1 MARKLTGQDAYD
13 EVMTLVGVLMQS
25 STEGQEESAV
35 KRLEQLAR
43 ELAEIGAPV
52 RASQLIAEIG
62 AFRKAQPAWKSNGK
76 HNFAVYV
83 KAVLPELGDALALAK
98 TNTADVIWRTAE
110 ILRGAYREPEY
121 RTVILPFTVLRRLDC
136 LLQPTKAAVVA
147 KHKEISA
154 KGYDLRMFLA
164 PITGFPFW
172 NHSNFTIKG
181 LLQAPDDLKDNLEDM
196 INGFSPNVRRIFEKF
211 GFMATIDKLR
221 DKGRLFH
228 VAQAFSR
235 VPMDL
240 YSVSSHDMGKA
251 FEELL
256 RRFNDASP
264 AGEQYTPRDAIHL
277 MVDVLFDGDDEML
290 SVPGAIRTMY
300 DQTAGTGGMLSE
312 AEEKVKALNPDAKLR
327 LFGQELEDETYAI
340 CMADM
345 LIRGQDPADIALGDT
360 LADDKHA
367 DQRFDYQ
374 LSNPPYGV
382 EWKPAEAA
390 VRKEHAK
397 GPTGRFGAGL
407 PRISDGQMLFMLN
420 AVAKMRPF
428 INGGGGGRV
437 GLVHNGSPLFTGDA
451 GSGESEIRRFLLEH
465 DYVEAIVALPTDMFY
480 NTNIATY
487 LWFLSNRKIK
497 ERQGKVMLIDA
508 SAMGVPM
515 KKTLG
520 KKRFELS
527 EDCQRRIVKAFHAF
541 KKVEWKDSTA
551 IGGRTRALR
560 AKALP
565 ASHFFYRKVT
575 VERPLRLR
583 YELTTER
590 KEAFIVSL
598 SGKKAAAPVEVLSLL
613 AMSGRLIERLGEK
626 TYMSTEAILADLKA
640 IDATFVAEEKAAGR
654 VLKPTA
660 FKGKIL
666 DALRRGFG
674 VRDKKAEIVT
684 DDKGNPLSDSD
695 LRDAEYIPFSFIAK
709 HRNDVVAG
717 VRAYFDAE
725 VKTHWPD
732 AWVNTEVVDE
742 ADKKIGVVGCE
753 INFSREFYVYEAP
766 RSRETIKR
774 DIESMEKRF
783 MKMLKGVAA

>member
-1 MARKLTGQDAYD
+1 MARKLTGQEAFD
-13 EVMTLVGVLMQS
+13 EVFDLVGVLTQPS
-25 STEGQEESAV
+25 SDDQEEAAV
-35 KRLEQLAR
+35 KRLALIAKEV
-43 ELAEIGAPV
+43 AEMGAPA
-52 RASQLIAEIG
+52 RAAQLIAEIA
-62 AFRKAQPAWKSNGK
+62 AFRSIQPSWKVNGRQ
-76 HNFAVYV
+76 NLAAYV
-83 KAVLPELGDALALAK
+83 KTMLPQLSEALALAK
-98 TNTADVIWRTAE
+98 TNTADVIWKTAE
-110 ILRGAYREPEY
+110 ILRGAFREPEY

-136 LLQPTKAAVVA
+136 LLQPTKEAVIA
-147 KHKEISA
+147 KHREIA
-154 KGYDLRMFLA
+154 PKGYDLRMFLA
-164 PITGFPFW
+164 PLTGFPFW

-181 LLQAPDDLKDNLEDM
+181 LLEAPDDLRDNLEDM

-211 GFMATIDKLR
+211 SFMATVDKLR

-228 VAQAFSR
+228 VVQAFSR

-277 MVDVLFDGDDEML
+277 MVDILFDGDDEVL

-312 AEEKVKALNPDAKLR
+312 AEEKVKALNPNAKLR

-360 LADDKHA
+360 LADDKHP

-382 EWKPAEAA
+382 EWKPAEDA
-390 VRKEHAK
+390 VKKEHAK
-397 GPTGRFGAGL
+397 GAAGRFGPGL

-428 INGGGGGRV
+428 VNGEGGGRV

-465 DYVEAIVALPTDMFY
+465 DYVDAIVALPTDMFY

-487 LWFLSNRKIK
+487 LWFLSNRKPK

-508 SAMGVPM
+508 SNMGVLM
-515 KKTLG
+515 KKNLG

-527 EDCQRRIVKAFHAF
+527 EDCQRRIVETYHGF
-541 KKVEWKDSTA
+541 KDVEWKNSDA
-551 IGGRTRALR
+551 VAGRIRSLK
-560 AKALP
+560 AKVLP

-590 KEAFIVSL
+590 KRAFIASL
-598 SGKKAAAPVEVLSLL
+598 TTKKASIPAEVEALV
-613 AMSGRLIERLGEK
+613 AMVDRLIERLGEK
-626 TYMSTEAILADLKA
+626 TYMSTDKVLADLKT
-640 IDATFVAEEKAAGR
+640 IDATFVTEEKAAGR
-654 VLKPTA
+654 VLRPTA

-666 DALRRGFG
+666 DALRKGFG
-674 VRDKKAEIVT
+674 VRDKKAEIVN

-709 HRNDVVAG
+709 HGDDVTKG
-717 VRAYFDAE
+717 VQAYFDAE
-725 VKTHWPD
+725 VKPHWPD
-732 AWVNTEVVDE
+732 AWVNVDVKDK
-742 ADKKIGVVGCE
+742 ADEQIGLVGCE
-753 INFSREFYVYEAP
+753 INFNREFYVYEAP
-766 RSRETIKR
+766 RSREAIKH
-774 DIESMEKRF
+774 DIEAMEKRF
-783 MKMLKGVAA
+783 MEMLKGVAG

>member
-1 MARKLTGQDAYD
+1 MARKLTGQDAFD
-13 EVMTLVGVLMQS
+13 EVMELVGVLTQP
-25 STEGQEESAV
+25 STDEQEDAAV
-35 KRLEQLAR
+35 KRLALLAQ
-43 ELAEIGAPV
+43 EVAEMGAPA

-62 AFRKAQPAWKSNGK
+62 AFRGVQESWKTNGK
-76 HNFAVYV
+76 HNFAIYV
-83 KAVLPELGDALALAK
+83 KAMLPQLGEALVLTK
-98 TNTADVIWRTAE
+98 TNTADVIWKTAE
-110 ILRGAYREPEY
+110 ILRGAFREPEY

-136 LLQPTKAAVVA
+136 LLQPTKAAVIA
-147 KHKEISA
+147 KHKEIAA

-164 PITGFPFW
+164 PLTGFPFW
-172 NHSNFTIKG
+172 NHSNFTMRG
-181 LLQAPDDLKDNLEDM
+181 LLEAPDDLRDNLEDM
-196 INGFSPNVRRIFEKF
+196 VNGFSPNVRRIFEKF
-211 GFMATIDKLR
+211 SFMATVDKLR

-228 VAQAFSR
+228 VVQAFSR

-277 MVDVLFDGDDEML
+277 MVDILFDGDDDVL

-312 AEEKVKALNPDAKLR
+312 AEEKVKVLNPNAKLR

-360 LADDKHA
+360 LADDKHP

-382 EWKPAEAA
+382 EWKPAEDA
-390 VRKEHAK
+390 VKKEHAR
-397 GPTGRFGAGL
+397 GAAGRFGPGL

-428 INGGGGGRV
+428 VNGEGGGRV

-487 LWFLSNRKIK
+487 LWFLSNRKAK

-508 SAMGVPM
+508 SAMGVLM
-515 KKTLG
+515 KKNLG

-527 EDCQRRIVKAFHAF
+527 EDCQRRVVETFHAF
-541 KKVEWKDSTA
+541 KNMEWKDDA
-551 IGGRTRALR
+551 AVGGRTRALK
-560 AKALP
+560 AKVLP

-575 VERPLRLR
+575 IERPLRLR

-590 KEAFIVSL
+590 KLSFIASL
-598 SGKKAAAPVEVLSLL
+598 AGKKTATPVEVQSLM
-613 AMSGRLIERLGEK
+613 AIVDRLVERMGEK
-626 TYMSTEAILADLKA
+626 TYMSTEAVLVDLKS
-640 IDATFVAEEKAAGR
+640 IDETFVAQEKEAGR
-654 VLKPTA
+654 ALKPTA

-666 DALRRGFG
+666 DALRKGFG
-674 VRDKKAEIVT
+674 VRDKKAEIVN

-709 HRNDVVAG
+709 HGNDVAKG
-717 VRAYFDAE
+717 VQAYFDAE
-725 VKTHWPD
+725 VKPHWPD
-732 AWVNTEVVDE
+732 AWVNENVADE
-742 ADKKIGVVGCE
+742 SDGQIGVVGCE
-753 INFSREFYVYEAP
+753 INFNREFYVYEAP
-766 RSRETIKR
+766 RSREEIKR
-774 DIESMEKRF
+774 DIEAMERRF
-783 MKMLKGVAA
+783 MEMLKGVAE

>member
-1 MARKLTGQDAYD
+1 MARKLTGQDAFD
-13 EVMTLVGVLMQS
+13 EVMELVGVLTQP
-25 STEGQEESAV
+25 STDEQEDAAV
-35 KRLEQLAR
+35 KRLSLLAQ
-43 ELAEIGAPV
+43 EVAEMGAPA

-62 AFRKAQPAWKSNGK
+62 AFRGIQESWKTNGK
-76 HNFAVYV
+76 HNFAIYV
-83 KAVLPELGDALALAK
+83 KAMLPQLGEALVLTK
-98 TNTADVIWRTAE
+98 TNTADVIWKTAE
-110 ILRGAYREPEY
+110 ILRGAFREPEY

-136 LLQPTKAAVVA
+136 LLQPTKVAVIA
-147 KHKEISA
+147 KHKEIAA

-164 PITGFPFW
+164 PLTGFPFW
-172 NHSNFTIKG
+172 NHSNFTMRG
-181 LLQAPDDLKDNLEDM
+181 LLEAPDDLRDNLEDM
-196 INGFSPNVRRIFEKF
+196 VNGFSPNVRRIFEKF
-211 GFMATIDKLR
+211 SFMATVDKLR

-228 VAQAFSR
+228 VVQAFSR

-277 MVDVLFDGDDEML
+277 MVDILFDGDDDVL

-312 AEEKVKALNPDAKLR
+312 AEEKVKALNPNAKLR

-360 LADDKHA
+360 LADDRHP

-382 EWKPAEAA
+382 EWKPAEDA
-390 VRKEHAK
+390 VKKEHAK
-397 GPTGRFGAGL
+397 GAAGRFGPGL

-428 INGGGGGRV
+428 INGEGGGRV

-487 LWFLSNRKIK
+487 LWFLSNRKAK

-508 SAMGVPM
+508 SAMGVLM
-515 KKTLG
+515 KKNLG

-527 EDCQRRIVKAFHAF
+527 EDCQRRVVEAFHAF
-541 KKVEWKDSTA
+541 KDVEWKDGAPT
-551 IGGRTRALR
+551 GGRTRALK
-560 AKALP
+560 AKVLP

-575 VERPLRLR
+575 IERPLRLR

-590 KEAFIVSL
+590 KQAFIASL
-598 SGKKAAAPVEVLSLL
+598 MGKKAATPVEVQSLM
-613 AMSGRLIERLGEK
+613 AIVDRLIERMGEK
-626 TYMSTEAILADLKA
+626 TYMSTEAALVDLKA
-640 IDATFVAEEKAAGR
+640 IDATFVAQEKEAGR
-654 VLKPTA
+654 SLKPTA

-666 DALRRGFG
+666 DALRKGFG
-674 VRDKKAEIVT
+674 VRDKKAEIVN

-709 HRNDVVAG
+709 HGNDVAKG
-717 VRAYFDAE
+717 VQAYFDAE
-725 VKTHWPD
+725 VKPHWPD
-732 AWVNTEVVDE
+732 AWVNDNVADE
-742 ADKKIGVVGCE
+742 SDGQIGVVGCE

-766 RSRETIKR
+766 RSREAIKH
-774 DIESMEKRF
+774 DIEAMEKKF
-783 MKMLKGVAA
+783 MEMLKGVAA

>member
-1 MARKLTGQDAYD
+1 MARKITGQDAFD
-13 EVMTLVGVLMQS
+13 EVIELVGLLTQP
-25 STEGQEESAV
+25 STDEQEEEAV
-35 KRLEQLAR
+35 KRLELLAQ
-43 ELAEIGAPV
+43 EVAEMGAPA
-52 RASQLIAEIG
+52 RAQQLIAEVA
-62 AFRKAQPAWKSNGK
+62 AFRGLQSSWKTNGK
-76 HNFAVYV
+76 QNFAVYA
-83 KAVLPELGDALALAK
+83 KALLPQLGEALALAK

-110 ILRGAYREPEY
+110 ILRGAFREPEY

-136 LLQPTKAAVVA
+136 LLRPTKAAVVA

-181 LLQAPDDLKDNLEDM
+181 LLEAPDDLRDNLEDM
-196 INGFSPNVRRIFEKF
+196 VNGFSPNVRRIFEKF
-211 GFMATIDKLR
+211 SFMATVDKLR

-228 VAQAFSR
+228 VVQAFSR

-277 MVDVLFDGDDEML
+277 MVDILFDGDDEML

-312 AEEKVKALNPDAKLR
+312 AEEKVKTLNPNAKLR

-360 LADDKHA
+360 LADDKHP

-382 EWKPAEAA
+382 EWKPAEEA
-390 VRKEHAK
+390 VKREHAK
-397 GPTGRFGAGL
+397 GAAGRFGAGL

-420 AVAKMRPF
+420 AVSKMRPF
-428 INGGGGGRV
+428 INGEGGGRV

-451 GSGESEIRRFLLEH
+451 GSGESEIRRFLLAH

-487 LWFLSNRKIK
+487 LWFLSNRKSK
-497 ERQGKVMLIDA
+497 DRQDKVMLIDA
-508 SAMGVPM
+508 SNMGVLM
-515 KKTLG
+515 KKNLG

-527 EDCQRRIVKAFHAF
+527 EDCQRRIVEAFHAF
-541 KKVEWKDSTA
+541 KDVEWKDDA
-551 IGGRTRALR
+551 PIGGRTRALK
-560 AKALP
+560 AKAL
-565 ASHFFYRKVT
+565 ATSHFFYRKVT
-575 VERPLRLR
+575 IERPLRLR

-590 KEAFIVSL
+590 KETFIASL
-598 SGKKAAAPVEVLSLL
+598 MGKKATPPVEVEHLM
-613 AMSGRLIERLGEK
+613 AIVGRLIERMGEK
-626 TYMSTEAILADLKA
+626 TYMSTGAVVTDLKA
-640 IDATFVAEEKAAGR
+640 MDATFVAEEKAAGR
-654 VLKPTA
+654 ALKPAA

-666 DALRRGFG
+666 DALRKGFG
-674 VRDKKAEIVT
+674 VRDKKADIVN
-684 DDKGNPLSDSD
+684 DDKGNPMSDSD

-709 HRNDVVAG
+709 HGNDVTAG
-717 VRAYFDAE
+717 VQAYFDAE
-725 VKTHWPD
+725 VKPHWPD
-732 AWVNTEVVDE
+732 AWVNTGVVDE
-742 ADKKIGVVGCE
+742 SDGQIGVVGCE
-753 INFSREFYVYEAP
+753 INFNREFYVYEAP
-766 RSRETIKR
+766 RSREAIKH
-774 DIESMEKRF
+774 DIEAMEQKF
-783 MKMLKGVAA
+783 MEMLKGVAG

>member
-1 MARKLTGQDAYD
+1 MSRKLTGQDAFD
-13 EVMTLVGVLMQS
+13 EVMELVGVLTQP
-25 STEGQEESAV
+25 STEEQEDAAV
-35 KRLEQLAR
+35 KRLALLAQ
-43 ELAEIGAPV
+43 EVAEMRAPA
-52 RASQLIAEIG
+52 RASQMIAEIG
-62 AFRKAQPAWKSNGK
+62 AFRGVQPSWKSNGK
-76 HNFAVYV
+76 HNFVIYV
-83 KAVLPELGDALALAK
+83 KEMLPQLGEALALTK
-98 TNTADVIWRTAE
+98 TNTADVIWKTAE
-110 ILRGAYREPEY
+110 ILRGAFREPEY

-136 LLQPTKAAVVA
+136 LLQPTKAAVIA
-147 KHKEISA
+147 KHMEISA

-164 PITGFPFW
+164 PLTGFPFW

-181 LLQAPDDLKDNLEDM
+181 LLEAPDDLRDNLENM
-196 INGFSPNVRRIFEKF
+196 VNGFSPNVRRIFEKF
-211 GFMATIDKLR
+211 SFMTTVDKLR

-228 VAQAFSR
+228 VVQAFSR

-277 MVDVLFDGDDEML
+277 MVDILFDGDDDAL

-312 AEEKVKALNPDAKLR
+312 AEEKVKALNPNAKLR

-360 LADDKHA
+360 LSDDKHP

-382 EWKPAEAA
+382 EWKPAEDA
-390 VRKEHAK
+390 VKREYAK
-397 GPTGRFGAGL
+397 GAAGRFGPGL

-420 AVAKMRPF
+420 AVAKMRPLVD
-428 INGGGGGRV
+428 GEGGGRV

-487 LWFLSNRKIK
+487 LWFLSNRKSK
-497 ERQGKVMLIDA
+497 DRQGKVMLIDA
-508 SAMGVPM
+508 SAMGVLM
-515 KKTLG
+515 QKNLG

-527 EDCQRRIVKAFHAF
+527 EDCQRRIVETFHAF
-541 KKVEWKDSTA
+541 KDVEWKDGALT
-551 IGGRTRALR
+551 GGRARAL
-560 AKALP
+560 KTKVLP

-575 VERPLRLR
+575 IERPLRLR

-590 KEAFIVSL
+590 KQAFIASL
-598 SGKKAAAPVEVLSLL
+598 TGKKAATPVEVQSLIAL
-613 AMSGRLIERLGEK
+613 ADRLIERIGGK
-626 TYMSTEAILADLKA
+626 SYMSTEDVVKDLKA

-654 VLKPTA
+654 LLKPIA
-660 FKGKIL
+660 FKGKIVE
-666 DALRRGFG
+666 ALRKGFG
-674 VRDKKAEIVT
+674 VREKKAAIVN
-684 DDKGNPLSDSD
+684 DEKGNPLSDSE

-709 HRNDVVAG
+709 HGNDVAKG
-717 VRAYFDAE
+717 VQAYFDAE
-725 VKTHWPD
+725 VGPHWPD
-732 AWVNTEVVDE
+732 AWVNTRVVDDSDE
-742 ADKKIGVVGCE
+742 RIGVVGCE
-753 INFSREFYVYEAP
+753 INFNREFYVYKQP
-766 RSRETIKR
+766 RSREAIKR
-774 DIESMEKRF
+774 EIESMEKRF
-783 MKMLKGVAA
+783 MEMLKGVAA